1 MLILREMKACR
12 YLLTMALAALC
23 SCGGANG
30 GGAGGD
36 QPEAVVKANRRCPV
50 PVENVGFVN
59 SVALSG
65 DTLVY
70 TCMVTE
76 RSVDLE
82 VLGRAVGAVKRT
94 MLPTLASLFDSDP
107 GLLEE
112 LRAND
117 WILSVRY
124 TDARGRTLAVD
135 FPAAEVGTG
144 SLTDYNPETALADEL
159 TLSKA
164 SLPAQ
169 IAPGVTV
176 TDVVDRGGMVVFECD
191 VDERM
196 EPEAMANLRRV
207 RSQLRMSMSEA
218 LASAGDAE
226 VERLVDVTTAA
237 GRGIAYRYKGTLTGD
252 TLTISFLP
260 SELAR

>member
-1 MLILREMKACR
+1 MLILREMKAWK
-12 YLLTMALAALC
+12 YLIAVVLPALC
-23 SCGGANG
+23 GCGGCSGGASG
-30 GGAGGD
+30 GG
-36 QPEAVVKANRRCPV
+36 QPDVVAAANRRCPV

-59 SVALSG
+59 SVTLSG

-82 VLGRAVGAVKRT
+82 VLGRALGAVKRT
-94 MLPTLASLFDSDP
+94 MQPTLASLFDADP
-107 GLLEE
+107 GLLDA
-112 LRAND
+112 LHDNG

-135 FPAAEVGTG
+135 FPADEVGADPAG
-144 SLTDYNPETALADEL
+144 FDPETALADEL
-159 TLSKA
+159 ALSKA

-169 IAPGVTV
+169 IAAGVTV

-191 VDERM
+191 VDERL
-196 EPEAMANLRRV
+196 EPAAMANLRRV

-218 LASAGDAE
+218 LNSGGDAD
-226 VERLVDVTTAA
+226 VERLVDVTTSA
-237 GRGIAYRYKGTLTGD
+237 GRGIAYHYTGTVTGD
-252 TLTISFLP
+252 TLTISFPP
-260 SELAR
+260 SELVR